1 MLDKQIF
8 KNNTYMVQ
16 EKLFHYAWLTYGNPN
31 VSNTTYTVLSSV
43 DILQYI
49 LDMRFG

>member
-16 EKLFHYAWLTYGNPN
+16 EKLFHYAWFTYRNPS
-31 VSNTTYTVLSSV
+31 VSNIACTVLSSV